1 MLAFKVYCGCYSVGI
16 KLSVSIVV
24 IASNV
29 GSVLALSTACVSSAG
44 SVSIISGCGGFS
56 SGVIG

>member
-1 MLAFKVYCGCYSVGI
+1 MNNASIYSVGI

-44 SVSIISGCGGFS
+44 IISVCSGLS